1 MEITLRLPT
10 GDKIFTQN
18 TVNFLTIKKALEW
31 MKRFTSTQ
39 KHMIELAQAGIQGE
53 VLEEDD
59 YEIFDAEDDL
69 TFTAELVV
77 GFFNG
82 QFTYDDFARY
92 AYFNDVA
99 EFYKL
104 GQDIWTLAFEQKK
117 DEEAKSRGKKRRQTS

>member
-53 VLEEDD
+53 VLEEEVRNIYRSKGINLILGDSRRHSYLLLHD
-59 YEIFDAEDDL
+59 SVLALEANSEC
-69 TFTAELVV
+69 TTCV
-77 GFFNG
+77 GS
-82 QFTYDDFARY
+82 
-92 AYFNDVA
+92 
-99 EFYKL
+99 E
-104 GQDIWTLAFEQKK
+104 
-117 DEEAKSRGKKRRQTS
+117 